1 MTTPI
6 YKEGNPMTTPVY
18 AAVNDQLTQDDDP
31 VAANGQMAEE
41 ATMPDGATDVDDD
54 AEQALVVDE
63 WDAESLSP
71 VMPAAQPM
79 PAPQPPPVVGST
91 PPPVVGSTPPSAAW
105 SEILAMFVDD
115 PRACVELA
123 ASLVDDSVEAHVMSI
138 KEQQQSLLS
147 GWRDDGVDTEDLR
160 VALQHYRTF
169 WTRLKDLPAQA

>member
-18 AAVNDQLTQDDDP
+18 AAVNDQLAQDDAP
-31 VAANGQMAEE
+31 VAENGQMAEE
-41 ATMPDGATDVDDD
+41 ATTDPADGATDVDED

-63 WDAESLSP
+63 WDAESTSP
-71 VMPAAQPM
+71 VMPT
-79 PAPQPPPVVGST
+79 APQPPPA
-91 PPPVVGSTPPSAAW
+91 VGSTPPSATW

-147 GWRDDGVDTEDLR
+147 GWRDDGADTEDLR

>member
-18 AAVNDQLTQDDDP
+18 AAVNDQLPQDDDP
-31 VAANGQMAEE
+31 AAENGQMAEE
-41 ATMPDGATDVDDD
+41 ATTAMPDGATDVDDD

-63 WDAESLSP
+63 WDAESPSP

-79 PAPQPPPVVGST
+79 PAPQSPPAVGST
-91 PPPVVGSTPPSAAW
+91 PPAAAW

-147 GWRDDGVDTEDLR
+147 GWRGDGADTEDLR